1 VTPPRKQP
9 PRPAG
14 VQLSYS
20 GKLSRRQIFAA
31 AKPVALLPKGAW
43 GQTRPD
49 GWQNL
54 LIHSENLAALR
65 SLCDDRRIAG
75 QVTLI
80 YIDPPFATDRKF
92 RAGASRTST
101 VSSSRSDPVAYEDHL
116 TSGGYLEFLRQR
128 LLLARELM
136 ADNGSLYLHIGPQM
150 AHYVKVMLDEV
161 FGAENFLSD
170 IARVKC
176 NPKNFRRRAY
186 GNVKD
191 TLLFYSKTGRHVWNE
206 PREPL
211 SKRDVVR
218 LFPRMDEQGRR
229 YATTP
234 LHAPG
239 ETQAGPT
246 GGPWKGLRPPRGR
259 HWRYDPEELTRLD
272 RKGAIEW
279 SSTGNPRK
287 KIYADQVARVG
298 KKRQDIWTFK
308 DPQYPSYPTEKSLP
322 LLETIVLSA
331 SNPDDLVL
339 DCFAGSG
346 TTLAAAELH
355 GRRWIGIDSSALAVE
370 TARKRIRAIKGFRAF
385 TLLEGA

>member
-1 VTPPRKQP
+1 MPDVR
-9 PRPAG
+9 
-14 VQLSYS
+14 LIYS
-20 GKLSRRQIFAA
+20 GKLTRRQILAT
-31 AKPVALLPKGAW
+31 AKPVSFTTKGVW
-43 GQTRPD
+43 GEPRPD
-49 GWQNL
+49 GWQNR
-54 LIHSENLAALR
+54 LIHADNLAALR
-65 SLCDDRRIAG
+65 FLCDDAEVAG
-75 QVTLI
+75 KVTLV
-80 YIDPPFATDRKF
+80 YLDPPFATDQGF

-101 VSSSRSDPVAYEDHL
+101 VSSSQSDRIAYEDRL
-116 TSGGYLEFLRQR
+116 TSAGYIEFLRQR
-128 LLLARELM
+128 LLLVRELM
-136 ADNGSLYLHIGPQM
+136 GDNGSLYLHIGPQM
-150 AHYVKVMLDEV
+150 AHYVKVMLDEI

-176 NPKNFRRRAY
+176 NPKNFQRRAY

-191 TLLFYSKTGRHVWNE
+191 TLLFYTKTGRHVWNE
-206 PREPL
+206 PREAMGKKDL
-211 SKRDVVR
+211 AR
-218 LFPRMDEQGRR
+218 LFPRADEQGRR

-239 ETQAGPT
+239 ETQNGPT

-272 RKGAIEW
+272 GQGAIEW

-287 KIYADQVARVG
+287 KIYADQIARSG

-308 DPQYPSYPTEKSLP
+308 DPQYPSYPTEKSLT
-322 LLETIVLSA
+322 LLETVIRSS

-355 GRRWIGIDSSALAVE
+355 GRRWIGVDASAIAIQR
-370 TARKRIRAIKGFRAF
+370 ARKRIQSVEGFRAF
-385 TLLEGA
+385 ALLRGA